1 MDLEHFKV
9 SGGLVFVAHP
19 FRVKIGLKTGEKL
32 GITTW
37 VKVGVQTG
45 EKLESTRETKRESMG
60 C

>member
-19 FRVKIGLKTGEKL
+19 LWVKIGFKTGDKL
-32 GITTW
+32 GVTTW

-45 EKLESTRETKRESMG
+45 DKLESTKETKRESMG